1 MPRIFRVGLAVTVV
15 VGMLTTVGC
24 REKSSEKT
32 PLPEF
37 SATPAT
43 GSVPL
48 TVNFTD
54 RSLPGGT
61 PIVGWQWDFGDGT
74 FSTERNPAKTY
85 YQAGLYT
92 VRLTVTSSQG
102 NFTRE
107 TRDLVEVKDPT
118 TFDVLDE
125 AGGAVVIRGV
135 KISVPAGVLTEET
148 VFGVND
154 DATSVPMPSTEDTLR
169 LSDSY
174 TIQHNSA
181 RPDMYLPGADGKIV
195 PSVVSIPTIRGGVPA
210 DGVEKGQIFVLA
222 RLEDGRMLP
231 IPAYASGEYV
241 VAEVMRLPSRAAFT
255 AIYRPA
261 SQTFVAN
268 ALQPAK
274 DETDPARVWAKTWR
288 VNVSLETLKQLTALR
303 LGNIEDGATFGRRN
317 FTDAEVAETGGGLV
331 LGVQAIHE
339 ELAESE
345 IRHPALI
352 ERQESYGLVVYNMDA
367 TYPPTY
373 DRFSGQVYRDD
384 FFGYLVIDPGRLLTI
399 ASGNA
404 ARLVEDPENQDV
416 AQIIGPAAAFVE
428 GIFGAVHAAYA
439 FPDITTTGNA
449 LFGLPVPADRD
460 AAGNVRAVHFL
471 EGVRRGGGTYLG
483 QSYEDKDARALEAG
497 QFAQLSQS
505 MGFPYSADVPDY
517 AQATQEFYF
526 YLQNLY
532 NDDEDTDPDH
542 NDDPDHENPLYVL
555 VGTMEGLRE
564 VADEAEDQGLV
575 VTFPEA
581 LLATLQVMNEVMED
595 TLPAYF
601 WDYVR
606 DRAFENSAMAMLRP
620 SDAARAPFTL
630 NEDRFA
636 AGSLARVHLAAPGD
650 AGEVTTANYPDFED
664 ILPLSARAVVFET
677 SAMTTELTI
686 TLNAADWTADDDG
699 NSLKAKVYIE
709 GLDGVT
715 LDQPAGVYGP
725 YELADMDEDGINE
738 TVVVSGLRT
747 PGECG
752 QRVVLVAANLNLGG
766 FNTLEAAAQSWSV
779 LDMPEEQVLRE
790 YVHACDPNY
799 SYRLRNTIS
808 SQGSG
813 YTGYLLEMT
822 SGAWRGA
829 QEVYEPEWRHYI
841 TVVEPANVTSTTA
854 LLVISG
860 GRTGNMPS
868 SSEASLLLPLAVN
881 TGSVVALLQA
891 VPNQPLN
898 FSDDTQPRSED
909 AIIAYSYDK
918 YMNTHKAGNTDMTW
932 PALLPMTRAAVK
944 TMDAL
949 QDFLGTKATGPVSV
963 ERFAVTG
970 ASKRG
975 WTSWL
980 TAASDSR
987 VSAVMPIVIDVLGME
1002 RQMEHHRRAYS
1013 SYPENSPED
1022 YIHGGYSTAIED
1034 YVEMN
1039 VFQRFGTP
1047 ESKSLLKIVDPFTYR
1062 DVLTMPKLILNST
1075 GDQFFLPDSSQFY
1088 YNELLGQKHLYYAEN
1103 TDHGLSNSGLDIDQ
1117 GTLDSLQ
1124 SFYIAHVR
1132 NTNRLPGDDVAV
1144 PGFTWTYETDETGGR
1159 ARIIV
1164 TTDQLPDSVTLW
1176 HAINPDARDFRLLV
1190 LKSEWQS
1197 RELVSECQEACQDD
1211 PDLCG
1216 CDPAA
1221 ASQTYAADVAI
1232 PTEGWR
1238 GFFVQLTFPGPD
1250 PSQPDLKFHFSTSV
1264 RVVPEVYPDELK

>member
-1 MPRIFRVGLAVTVV
+1 M
-15 VGMLTTVGC
+15 
-24 REKSSEKT
+24 
-32 PLPEF
+32 
-37 SATPAT
+37 
-43 GSVPL
+43 
-48 TVNFTD
+48 
-54 RSLPGGT
+54 
-61 PIVGWQWDFGDGT
+61 
-74 FSTERNPAKTY
+74 
-85 YQAGLYT
+85 
-92 VRLTVTSSQG
+92 
-102 NFTRE
+102 
-107 TRDLVEVKDPT
+107 
-118 TFDVLDE
+118 
-125 AGGAVVIRGV
+125 
-135 KISVPAGVLTEET
+135 
-148 VFGVND
+148 
-154 DATSVPMPSTEDTLR
+154 
-169 LSDSY
+169 
-174 TIQHNSA
+174 
-181 RPDMYLPGADGKIV
+181 
-195 PSVVSIPTIRGGVPA
+195 
-210 DGVEKGQIFVLA
+210 
-222 RLEDGRMLP
+222 
-231 IPAYASGEYV
+231 
-241 VAEVMRLPSRAAFT
+241 
-255 AIYRPA
+255 
-261 SQTFVAN
+261 
-268 ALQPAK
+268 
-274 DETDPARVWAKTWR
+274 
-288 VNVSLETLKQLTALR
+288 
-303 LGNIEDGATFGRRN
+303 
-317 FTDAEVAETGGGLV
+317 
-331 LGVQAIHE
+331 
-339 ELAESE
+339 
-345 IRHPALI
+345 
-352 ERQESYGLVVYNMDA
+352 
-367 TYPPTY
+367 
-373 DRFSGQVYRDD
+373 
-384 FFGYLVIDPGRLLTI
+384 
-399 ASGNA
+399 
-404 ARLVEDPENQDV
+404 
-416 AQIIGPAAAFVE
+416 
-428 GIFGAVHAAYA
+428 
-439 FPDITTTGNA
+439 
-449 LFGLPVPADRD
+449 
-460 AAGNVRAVHFL
+460 
-471 EGVRRGGGTYLG
+471 
-483 QSYEDKDARALEAG
+483 
-497 QFAQLSQS
+497 
-505 MGFPYSADVPDY
+505 
-517 AQATQEFYF
+517 
-526 YLQNLY
+526 
-532 NDDEDTDPDH
+532 
-542 NDDPDHENPLYVL
+542 
-555 VGTMEGLRE
+555 
-564 VADEAEDQGLV
+564 

-581 LLATLQVMNEVMED
+581 LLVTLQVMNEVMED

-601 WDYVR
+601 WDYAR
-606 DRAFENSAMAMLRP
+606 DRAFENSEMAMLRP
-620 SDAARAPFTL
+620 SDEARAPFTL

-636 AGSLARVHLAAPGD
+636 DGFLARVHLAAPGD
-650 AGEVTTANYPDFED
+650 AGEVTTENYPDFED

-686 TLNAADWTADDDG
+686 TLNAADWTADADG

-709 GLDGVT
+709 GLDGVS

-725 YELADMDEDGINE
+725 YELADTNEDGINE

-752 QRVVLVAANLNLGG
+752 QRVVLVAANLNLEG

-790 YVHACDPNY
+790 YVHACDQTY

-841 TVVEPANVTSTTA
+841 TVVEPTNVTSTTA

-868 SSEASLLLPLAVN
+868 SSEAALLLPFAEN

-898 FSDDTQPRSED
+898 FFDDTRSRSED

-918 YMNTHKAGNTDMTW
+918 YMNSFKAEAPDMTW

-949 QDFLGTKATGPVSV
+949 QDFLGTKATGPVNV

-1022 YIHGGYSTAIED
+1022 YIYGGYSTAIED

-1047 ESKSLLKIVDPFTYR
+1047 ESESLLKIVDPFTYR

-1103 TDHGLSNSGLDIDQ
+1103 TDHGLSNSGLGLDQ

-1144 PGFTWTYETDETGGR
+1144 PGFTWTYETDETRGR

-1176 HAINPDARDFRLLV
+1176 RATNPEARDFRLQTLG
-1190 LKSEWQS
+1190 SEW
-1197 RELVSECQEACQDD
+1197 RPRALVSECQDACLDA

-1221 ASQTYAADVAI
+1221 ASQTYVADVAI
-1232 PTEGWR
+1232 PEEGWR

-1250 PSQPDLKFHFSTSV
+1250 PSQPGLKFHFSTPV